1 MHDLRDLVS
10 RLKKHYGKPSFPP
23 ANGPFELILW
33 ENAVYLLPDERR
45 MEVFEALRKRV
56 GLTPEAL
63 LSADKNVLLDLATR
77 GGMRPEVRVL
87 RWRQIAMIAS
97 DHFGGNLDR
106 LLDLPYK
113 EASRALREFPN
124 IGGPAS
130 EKILLYCGVA
140 GELPLESN
148 GLRVLTRFGFGEESK
163 NYGATYKSV
172 QSAISGALPGK
183 AMAEA
188 HLLLREHG
196 KTLCKTNAPRCSDCP
211 VLAYCVTGKKL
222 A

>member
-1 MHDLRDLVS
+1 MPDLCDLTS
-10 RLKKHYGKPSFPP
+10 RLRKHYGKPELPP
-23 ANGPFELILW
+23 AKGPFELILW

-45 MEVFEALRKRV
+45 IEVFEGLRKRV
-56 GLTPEAL
+56 GLTPKAL
-63 LSADKNVLLDLATR
+63 LDADKSLLLELAKR
-77 GGMRPEVRVL
+77 GGMQPEVRVL
-87 RWRQIAMIAS
+87 RWRQIAMIAQ
-97 DHFGGNLDR
+97 DQFAGDLDR
-106 LLDLPYK
+106 VLELPYK
-113 EASRALREFPN
+113 DALKAIREFPN
-124 IGGPAS
+124 IGGPAA

-172 QSAISGALPGK
+172 QFAIRGALPGK
-183 AMAEA
+183 SMAEA

-196 KTLCKTNAPRCSDCP
+196 KALCKTSAPRCGECP
-211 VLAYCVTGKKL
+211 VAAYCATGLKL

>member
-1 MHDLRDLVS
+1 MPDLRDLIS
-10 RLKKHYGKPSFPP
+10 RLKKHYGKPGLPP
-23 ANGPFELILW
+23 ANGPFELVLW

-45 MEVFEALRKRV
+45 TEVFEALRERV
-56 GLTPEAL
+56 GLTPRAL
-63 LSADKNVLLDLATR
+63 IDAEKRLLLELATR
-77 GGMRPEVRVL
+77 GGMQPEVRVL
-87 RWRQIAMIAS
+87 RWRQIAMIAQ
-97 DHFGGNLDR
+97 DRFGGDLDR
-106 LLDLPYK
+106 VLELPYK
-113 EASRALREFPN
+113 DAMRALREFPS
-124 IGGPAS
+124 IGGPAA

-172 QSAISGALPGK
+172 QAAISGALPGT

-196 KTLCKTNAPRCSDCP
+196 KTLCKTNRPRCGECP
-211 VLAYCVTGKKL
+211 VAAYCATGMRL